1 MTTTN
6 RIDSGGFG
14 RRTVLRA
21 LGAASLPVVSGCL
34 SGDED
39 DTEGNSDEDGRASDE
54 SADDGDETEGASDA
68 SNDDGSEE
76 SVGTAEIAFL
86 GETYT
91 YDDAS
96 CEGSSTF
103 PPENE
108 MIRHRDVDD
117 GIEFWVERDNPA
129 ESDVVEVYLGF
140 PEGGANETI
149 GEVEAYTARTTAD
162 EIEFELGTG
171 TSGSVFLEPSDHMN
185 DDVAHDPDGGEITW
199 EIAC

>member
-1 MTTTN
+1 M
-6 RIDSGGFG
+6 
-14 RRTVLRA
+14 
-21 LGAASLPVVSGCL
+21 SGCL

-39 DTEGNSDEDGRASDE
+39 DTEGNGDEAEGTSDE
-54 SADDGDETEGASDA
+54 STDGGDEPEESSDE

-76 SVGTAEIAFL
+76 SIGTAEITFL

-96 CEGSSTF
+96 CRGSRTF

-108 MIRHRDVDD
+108 MIRHRDVD
-117 GIEFWVERDNPA
+117 
-129 ESDVVEVYLGF
+129 
-140 PEGGANETI
+140 
-149 GEVEAYTARTTAD
+149 D

-185 DDVAHDPDGGEITW
+185 DDVAHDPDGGEVVW